1 MKTKMNLKK
10 RIISVLLCL
19 ALMLTYFPL
28 SAAAADTDVRT
39 PNGGFDRVVDNNT
52 MDNWTKYFDLDNPNT
67 ANAGGVWTD
76 KSVFTDASAFDGKI
90 SMLDDKK
97 NFLTALSTLAANK
110 EVVGYSTIPTD
121 TVLVLDLS
129 NSMPTSARTQLI
141 EAANNAI
148 KQLQAANKNNRVGV
162 VLYAGDDNGTYNG
175 SVTRLMPLD
184 RYTTTRS
191 DGNYIRYASSTVS
204 VYTGVS
210 GATAGNSFSSKRFGG
225 ATYMQAGL
233 WEAYKMFNEVPDSD
247 IVIGKDNWQAGEHR
261 MPIVVLMSDGA
272 PTFGASAFDNVEN
285 QTYNNRYGANVGDG
299 SSSGAQIG
307 QSFLVQL
314 TASYIKN
321 RIENKYRVNEE
332 NGAGRS
338 LFYTLGFN
346 LSNISD
352 STAKQ
357 IASSVLDPDKS
368 TLTDNLWATYQN
380 KNTQTMS
387 VWVERPSGNDSNV
400 SITKNSYATSKSYV
414 DQYFSASGDGLTAAF
429 KDLVE
434 EIVLQSRYYPTHL
447 EGGSPDF
454 SGYVEFT
461 DTLGEY
467 MEVKHING
475 ILLGNTLFDGHMMA
489 SKISDDSEDGLGTAE
504 NPSELGDEFI
514 RAVKTRLKIADNDA
528 AYALVRKAFEDGQ
541 LRYNGA
547 DDWSNYIAWYAKEDF
562 AYAGFYDKDGTE
574 AVPADAV
581 YIIRSYGFLGETA
594 GSIKN
599 SDMMYM
605 SVQVRTNIKTGEQTV
620 SWKIPAALVPMVTY
634 LVSLTGNNVDTA
646 TDVSVEVEDA
656 ENVSPI
662 RLIYETGLRSDL
674 NEFNITKITGKS
686 ISDTKLT
693 DERHLDNDGHT
704 RLFWNNSY
712 DITAK
717 THDEHITTMSE
728 FTPNKE
734 NERFYYTFDSAVY
747 KKSGNDYVLVGA
759 NEVPD
764 ETLTDTYYHRRY
776 VFTDD
781 SDTPVF
787 LWEPMSAAS
796 IKMAKDNGFKS
807 DFTTI
812 DNQKVGAWFVPK
824 GTPAR
829 ELKMYDESKAEGFNE
844 PDTRSA
850 HMVFHPYISEHN
862 NTVYVDTNLGN
873 NGLLKVTPATGI
885 KISKTVDIFET
896 GTSDVFKFRISA
908 PLTGAFDAWI
918 TALDKTPEGDG
929 FKATFTQGV
938 YEVELK
944 KDQTLWLADIPAG
957 TAYTVE
963 EISDNTDYKVK
974 SVHVNG
980 VLMGKVATGTVA
992 QYMID
997 DVAFVN
1003 TAIGEG
1009 DLVITK
1015 QVVNAHGASVDIH
1028 DSVKFTA
1035 EVLLTNA
1042 AGKPITGTFASSA
1055 GNITL
1060 QGGKYTVTLAEGE
1073 SFVIR
1078 GIPEETTYT
1087 VTEKNIPTGFVLNT
1101 ERSALSGVVDA
1112 TANDRAIIVNT
1123 YVPVETNGQGVSV
1136 EIAKEITG
1144 NRTEWLSGESYT
1156 FQLERLDLTKAA
1168 GTVIA
1173 TATIDADDTSKTH
1186 LFSLAGEKY
1195 TAAGTYY
1202 YRVIELKGAQGGIT
1216 YDTAERS
1223 FSVTVVDENMD
1234 GDLEIVAVSNMLNT
1248 TVSGEWLVS
1257 AKFSN
1262 VYAPTGSADATI
1274 NIQKEMA
1281 NHALGGYQFALYD
1294 ADPTKTADAE
1304 EIVRSALTNAAGKTA
1319 ITLSYSVAD
1328 VGKTYTYYLAEINH
1342 GQIINNIQYS
1352 DKVYK
1357 VEVTI
1362 TDDLNGAIF
1371 AQTAIDLAP
1380 GQTVPTF
1387 TNTYMPS
1394 ASDFITLSGK
1404 KEIEGD
1410 RILNAN
1416 EFTFVL
1422 EALTNGAP
1430 MPHATAVMNA
1440 ADGSFVFPT
1449 IEFGD
1454 THKGNAYQY
1463 KIAESSA
1470 NKIGGFTY
1478 DSTVY
1483 TVTVTVVDNGDQTIT
1498 ATAAINNGNGN
1509 VEDIVFKNT
1518 YDATDATV
1526 TLEGTKLLTGK
1537 IMQDNEFTFELKAV
1551 TVGAPMP
1558 ADSTVE
1564 NTADGKFAFG
1574 AITYAKAGTYVYE
1587 LFEQDGG
1594 VANYDY
1600 DKAVYTV
1607 TVTVTDNSQGLL
1619 TARVAIQKD
1628 GMESSEVVFR
1638 NGFVPTPIPYDI
1650 HTDFGGEKVLSGR
1663 DGKPLTQGEFTFK
1676 LINAPNGEQIGE
1688 AVSNDAN
1695 GVFRF
1700 PAVSLNAAGI
1710 YHFKIVEVV
1719 GDVVGVTYDMSSYHI
1734 RLEVVQDDNG
1744 ILHIK
1749 DKQLHKGVVSK
1760 QDVDGVLTEVTTYE
1774 NITDNGKIVFNNT
1787 YTATP
1792 TYVALEATKTLTGRA
1807 LVDGEFKF
1815 DLHKTAADFAY
1826 GETTVCQD
1834 DVTLTLKD
1842 DGDGIVIFRPEIFN
1856 EVGRYYYV
1864 IVEDEID
1871 ENGITTDKTAHKIEI
1886 VVTDDHHGNLV
1897 ADVKVNDE
1905 VITGAIADVV
1915 VFRNIYTAPEPDLDS
1930 PDTGVNSQLWLWF
1943 ALALTGGAGMFGS
1956 SVIGK
1961 KKVKDN

>member
-1 MKTKMNLKK
+1 MKVKMNLKK
-10 RIISVLLCL
+10 RIISALLCL

-28 SAAAADTDVRT
+28 SAAAAAAEAV
-39 PNGGFDRVVDNNT
+39 GSFDRVVDNNT
-52 MDNWTKYFDLDNPNT
+52 MNNWTKYFDLDDLNT

-76 KSVFTDASAFDGKI
+76 KSVFTDASVFDGKI
-90 SMLDDKK
+90 SMIDDEK

-129 NSMPTSARTQLI
+129 NSMPTGARTQLI

-148 KQLQAANKNNRVGV
+148 KQLQEANKNNRVGV
-162 VLYAGDDNGTYNG
+162 VLYAGNDNGTYDG

-191 DGNYIRYASSTVS
+191 DGDFIRYDSGAVS
-204 VYTGVS
+204 VYEGVA
-210 GATAGNSFSSKRFGG
+210 GNTAGTSFGSKRFGG

-233 WEAYKMFNEVPDSD
+233 WEAYKMFDEVPDSD

-285 QTYNNRYGANVGDG
+285 QTYNNRYRANVGDG
-299 SSSGAQIG
+299 SSSGAQVG
-307 QSFLVQL
+307 QGFLVQL

-352 STAKQ
+352 NTAKQ
-357 IASSVLDPDKS
+357 IASSVLNPDNS
-368 TLTDNLWATYQN
+368 TLTDSLWATYN
-380 KNTQTMS
+380 SESTRTMS
-387 VWVERPSGNDSNV
+387 VRVERPSGSDSNV

-454 SGYVEFT
+454 AGYVEFT

-489 SKISDDSEDGLGTAE
+489 SKISDNSEDGLGTAE

-514 RAVKTRLKIADNDA
+514 RAVKTRLKIADNDT

-547 DDWSNYIAWYAKEDF
+547 DDWSNYIAWYAKEDL
-562 AYAGFYDKDGTE
+562 AYAGFYDEDGTE

-581 YIIRSYGFLGETA
+581 YIIRSYGFLGETT

-605 SVQVRTNIKTGEQTV
+605 SVQVRTNVKTGEQTV

-634 LVSLTGNNVDTA
+634 LVSLTGTNVDTA
-646 TDVSVEVEDA
+646 TDVSVTVEGA

-674 NEFNITKITGKS
+674 NAFNITNITGKS
-686 ISDTKLT
+686 INDTKLT
-693 DERHLDNDGHT
+693 DERHLDTDGHT

-747 KKSGNDYVLVGA
+747 KKSGNDYVLVGE
-759 NEVPD
+759 NETLD
-764 ETLTDTYYHRRY
+764 ETATNTYYHRRY

-781 SDTPVF
+781 SDTPIF

-796 IKMAKDNGFKS
+796 IKVAKDNGFKS

-812 DNQKVGAWFVPK
+812 DNKKVGAWFVPK

-829 ELKMYDESKAEGFNE
+829 ELKMYDESKAEGANA

-873 NGLLKVTPATGI
+873 NGLLLVTPATGI
-885 KISKTVDIFET
+885 KVSKTVDIFET

-908 PLTGAFDAWI
+908 PLTGDFDAWI
-918 TALDKTPEGDG
+918 TALNQTPTGDG
-929 FKATFTQGV
+929 FKATFANGI

-944 KDQTLWLADIPAG
+944 KDQTLWLSDIPAG
-957 TAYTVE
+957 TTYTVE

-980 VLMGKVATGTVA
+980 ALMGKVAAGTVA

-1015 QVVNAHGASVDIH
+1015 QVVNAQGATVDIA

-1042 AGKPITGTFASSA
+1042 AGEPVTGTFASSA

-1060 QGGKYTVTLAEGE
+1060 QNGKYTVTLTEGE

-1078 GIPEETTYT
+1078 GIPEGTTYT
-1087 VTEKNIPTGFVLNT
+1087 VTEKNIPAGFALNT
-1101 ERSALSGVVDA
+1101 EKSKLSGVVDA
-1112 TANDRAIIVNT
+1112 TANDQALIVNT
-1123 YVPVETNGQGVSV
+1123 YAPVEVNGQAVNV

-1144 NRTEWLSGESYT
+1144 NRTEWLRGESYT
-1156 FQLERLDLTKAA
+1156 FQLERLDLTRAV

-1173 TATIDADDTSKTH
+1173 TATIGADDTAKTH
-1186 LFSLAGEKY
+1186 LFSLANEKY

-1202 YRVIELKGAQGGIT
+1202 YRVTELKGTQGGIT

-1223 FSVTVVDENMD
+1223 FSVTVADENMD
-1234 GDLEIVAVSNMLNT
+1234 GTLEIVAVSNMLNT
-1248 TVSGEWLVS
+1248 TVSGKWLVS

-1262 VYAPTGSADATI
+1262 VYAPTGSAATTI
-1274 NIQKEMA
+1274 NIQKDMA

-1294 ADPTKTADAE
+1294 ADPSKAADAE
-1304 EIVRSALTNAAGKTA
+1304 EIVRSALTDAAGKTA
-1319 ITLSYSVAD
+1319 ITLTYSVAD
-1328 VGKTYTYYLAEINH
+1328 AGKTYTYYLAEINR
-1342 GQIINNIQYS
+1342 GQVINNIQYS

-1362 TDDLNGAIF
+1362 KDDLNGAIY
-1371 AQTAIDLAP
+1371 AQTEIDLTP

-1387 TNTYMPS
+1387 TNTYVPS

-1404 KEIEGD
+1404 KEIVGD
-1410 RILNAN
+1410 RVLNAN
-1416 EFTFVL
+1416 EFAFVI
-1422 EALTNGAP
+1422 EALTADAP
-1430 MPHATAVMNA
+1430 MPNVTTVMNA
-1440 ADGSFVFPT
+1440 ADGSFAFPT

-1454 THKGNAYQY
+1454 AHKGKTYQY
-1463 KIAESSA
+1463 KITESDA

-1478 DSTVY
+1478 DTTVY
-1483 TVTVTVVDNGDQTIT
+1483 TVTVTVADNGDQTIT
-1498 ATAAINNGNGN
+1498 ATAVINNGNSN
-1509 VEDIVFKNT
+1509 VDDMVFQNT

-1537 IMQDNEFTFELKAV
+1537 TMQDDEFTFELKAV
-1551 TVGAPMP
+1551 TAGAPMP
-1558 ADSTVE
+1558 SAAAVK
-1564 NTADGKFAFG
+1564 NTANGKFVFG
-1574 AITYAKAGTYVYE
+1574 TITYAKAGVYVYE
-1587 LFEQDGG
+1587 LSEQDGG
-1594 VANYDY
+1594 IANYDY
-1600 DKAVYTV
+1600 DKSVYTV

-1619 TARVAIQKD
+1619 TARVAIAKD
-1628 GMESSEVVFR
+1628 GMPSTEVVFR
-1638 NGFVPTPIPYDI
+1638 NGFVPTPISYEI

-1663 DGKPLTQGEFTFK
+1663 DGKPLAEGEFTFK
-1676 LINAPNGEQIGE
+1676 LINAPNGEQIGDTVTN
-1688 AVSNDAN
+1688 AAD
-1695 GVFRF
+1695 GTFKF
-1700 PAVSLNAAGI
+1700 PAVSLNAAGV
-1710 YHFKIVEVV
+1710 YHFKVVEVI
-1719 GDVVGVTYDMSSYHI
+1719 GDVLGVTYDTSSYHI
-1734 RLEVVQDDNG
+1734 RLEVVQDANG
-1744 ILHIK
+1744 VLTVK

-1774 NITDNGKIVFNNT
+1774 NITGSGKIVFNNT

-1792 TYVALEATKTLTGRA
+1792 TYVILEATKILIGRE
-1807 LVDGEFKF
+1807 LVEGEFKF

-1826 GETTVCQD
+1826 DETTVWQD
-1834 DVTLTLKD
+1834 DVRLTLKD
-1842 DGDGIVIFRPEIFN
+1842 NGDGIVIFRPETFN
-1856 EVGRYYYV
+1856 EIGSYYYV

-1871 ENGITTDKTAHKIEI
+1871 ENGITTDKTAHKVEI
-1886 VVTDDHHGNLV
+1886 VVTDDHHGDLT
-1897 ADVKVNDE
+1897 AAIKVNGED
-1905 VITGAIADVV
+1905 ITGAIADTV

-1930 PDTGVNSQLWLWF
+1930 PDTGVASQLWLWF
-1943 ALALTGGAGMFGS
+1943 ALALTGGAGVFGS
-1956 SVIGK
+1956 GVIGK
-1961 KKVKDN
+1961 KKVKGS